1 MWDLSHSQIPCE
13 AGMCAHRQSAVMAI
27 SACGPTLYPKWL
39 SLDPSPL
46 TPCHPSILRGKN
58 KENDVRSSGT
68 VFNVESAG

>member
-1 MWDLSHSQIPCE
+1 VCP
-13 AGMCAHRQSAVMAI
+13 
-27 SACGPTLYPKWL
+27 PTVRRHGNIRVRPALYPKWL